1 MEWRIIF
8 DQFTFNGQKY
18 IFLSHFSC
26 KCNAKCCKILNKSH
40 RNFLKLSPEI
50 SSESLFILDEFLPSS
65 GNNKI
70 FSSLEGCKFLQGL
83 GNMKY
88 EVTHG
93 PER

>member
-1 MEWRIIF
+1 MGKSISF
-8 DQFTFNGQKY
+8 YPTSLVNVMQ
-18 IFLSHFSC
+18 SV
-26 KCNAKCCKILNKSH
+26 AKFKKKSH

-65 GNNKI
+65 RNNKI